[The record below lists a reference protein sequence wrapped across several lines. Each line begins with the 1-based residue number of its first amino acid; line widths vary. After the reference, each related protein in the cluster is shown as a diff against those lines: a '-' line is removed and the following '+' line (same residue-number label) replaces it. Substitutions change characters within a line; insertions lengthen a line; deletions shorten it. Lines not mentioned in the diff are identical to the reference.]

1 MIIVEM
7 NEDILNRTV
16 IYMNSSN
23 INFYNNDT
31 YDMYYELIE
40 PIKDAIY
47 IKLMRTE
54 IILNPHETKT
64 INGLHIE
71 DGDVIFVDLK
81 EYNRVV
87 ANLNGLNMR
96 CSDYI
101 LLNLSEKFGDKG
113 PPNANIS
120 FKSEYSSM
128 SCNANDTNMIVLN
141 PVEPSFRRFNIQ
153 LYDRQGKIISKSAS
167 SISKFT
173 MIVCIYHK
181 RRKTTQF

>member
-23 INFYNNDT
+23 INFYNNNT

-54 IILNPHETKT
+54 VILNPHAT

-81 EYNRVV
+81 EYNRVI

-96 CSDYI
+96 CTDYI
-101 LLNLSEKFGDKG
+101 LLNLSEKFGDKN

-128 SCNANDTNMIVLN
+128 SCNPNDTNMIVLN

-153 LYDRQGKIISKSAS
+153 LYDKTGKIISRP

-173 MIVCIYHK
+173 MVVCIYHK